1 MKVVVAIDS
10 FKGSLT
16 SLEAGNAV
24 REGVLKAH
32 KDAEVVIR
40 PLADGGEGTVEAL
53 AIGLGGEMIE
63 AEVTGPLGER
73 VLAKYCIVKGSTAV
87 IEMAQ
92 AAGLPLVPADKRD
105 PMFTTTYGVGELIL
119 DAIKRGCRSFIVG
132 IGGSATNDGGTGML
146 SALGFDFLDQNGEKI
161 AWGARGLEVLE
172 SVSGANAIPEL
183 RECTFRVAC
192 DVNNPLCGER
202 GCSAVYAPQKGAS
215 PEAVKIMDAWLGKYA
230 QVAKNAFPSADADYP
245 GAGAAGGLGFA
256 FMTFLGG
263 VLESGI
269 SIILDETELEKYI
282 ADADVVVTG
291 EGRID
296 FQTAMGKAPIGVAKL
311 AKKHGKRAI
320 AFAGCVTE
328 DAEECNNHGID
339 AFFPIIRGI
348 TTLDE
353 ALKYENA
360 YNNLRAAA
368 YQVFNLLK

>member
-263 VLESGI
+263 VLELGI